1 MKDKISL
8 SSRKSRIALILV
20 LILLLQIC
28 MPIMKVEAAT
38 TYRVAHTNSGFR
50 YNLGSGQILRKN
62 DTITFSIQNNDTIY
76 FTRSANGES
85 TTYTYNNNANYT
97 VIDEYTMS
105 SDVSILAKSASGY
118 SGYKFYL
125 GLYKL
130 NEISFDTNGGED
142 TIESRLISYNK
153 YNNSNYSE
161 LRLNNISNYNDA
173 TKVGLPTPTREGY
186 IFDGWY
192 TEAEGGTQVTNDT
205 KFNSANDVTLYAHWI
220 QVASYSVNDD
230 LTYTGEEQTGIT
242 YDSDTTNIT
251 GTYKATNAGDYTATL
266 TPKDGYVW
274 SDDRTTGAR
283 EVNWSIS
290 KQSLTIPTL
299 SNTAKSFTDSEQ
311 SPTITGYDENTMTQ
325 TGTASAKD
333 VGNYTINWNL
343 KDSDNYKW
351 NDDTITEKSANWSIS
366 SVNISD
372 DILKFEDNEV
382 DYDGEEHSI
391 NITGG
396 LPGGTIEYSTDGVN
410 YSETLPTY
418 TDAGEYTIYYKAS
431 KLNYNEK
438 TGSKTLKINKL
449 PITVKANDKTIDYGD
464 ETPTFDYTIT
474 SGSLVTGETLKNIN
488 YSGTNQT
495 NAGTYTIEISQTS
508 DANKNYDITF
518 ENGTYTINKK
528 AITPEIT
535 LSQNEFI
542 YNKSEQKPTVF
553 VKLNGTDIAT
563 SEYTTE
569 FTTDSTN
576 VENKS
581 VKVTC
586 KNINYTF
593 DEVELPY
600 VINAKTIDSSMVTI
614 EDSQYVFDYTDKT
627 PVVTLKDGDYT
638 LVKDTDYEVLDTSIT
653 TAKNYGNYSIIVK
666 GKGNYK
672 DEYTIPWTITK
683 AHIDGVTI
691 NGVNTIY
698 DGTDKEI
705 DVTIP
710 AGATIKYKTNA
721 QDEYSN
727 TKPTFKDAGNYTVYY
742 KVEIDNNYNVIENS
756 VPVIITPKDVTVTAD
771 DKIKIYGEDDEELTY
786 TAEGLIGNE
795 TLKGITLSREVGEDV
810 GEYTITTTK
819 DTTKDTNYN
828 ITIQNG
834 TYTINKK
841 TITEEEIKEIVSIEN
856 QVYTG
861 EKVEPEIV
869 IKDGDKIVPNTEY
882 TVKYSNNVK
891 PGTAKV
897 TITNVEGGNY
907 IIETTELTFVIIDPG
922 KVEFVETETSNANN
936 AKVNESPE
944 EVIAKIELTEED
956 IDNIKHGKNIDLYL
970 EVKDISDSVSNS
982 DKKAIEEKLG
992 KDTLGMYLDVS
1003 LFKKITGEDATK
1015 ITETKE
1021 PITISFEIPDELINN
1036 NSKVERSYK
1045 VLRLHDG
1052 VVEELDVKVDGK
1064 TATFETDKFSTYAL
1078 AFTDTEMSSS
1088 PKTGDNITMYV
1099 IMFIISLLGI
1109 RTLSVSNKRKS
1120 KKARR

>member
-8 SSRKSRIALILV
+8 NSRKSRIALTLI
-20 LILLLQIC
+20 LILLLQII
-28 MPIMKVEAAT
+28 MPIMKVNAE
-38 TYRVAHTNSGFR
+38 TYSTSD
-50 YNLGSGQILRKN
+50 LGVILYPG
-62 DTITFSIQNNDTIY
+62 DTINFNAKTDIVEWNINRAYQATVLSNEGVVLAQK
-76 FTRSANGES
+76 TRSY
-85 TTYTYNNNANYT
+85 TVPQDTYYQFISYDSEIERIRMFRVNKITLIYNDGTEQKKEYLMISRGGYNNYQHLIPYGT
-97 VIDEYTMS
+97 IS
-105 SDVSILAKSASGY
+105 STDSSIFTDLP
-118 SGYKFYL
+118 
-125 GLYKL
+125 
-130 NEISFDTNGGED
+130 D
-142 TIESRLISYNK
+142 IERT
-153 YNNSNYSE
+153 
-161 LRLNNISNYNDA
+161 NYN
-173 TKVGLPTPTREGY
+173 
-186 IFDGWY
+186 FDGWY
-192 TEAEGGTQVTNDT
+192 TAETGGTKVV
-205 KFNSANDVTLYAHWI
+205 NSTQHTSLNNITLYAHWTFTG
-220 QVASYSVNDD
+220 ASFTANEN
-230 LTYTGEEQTGIT
+230 LTYTGEEQVGIT
-242 YDSDTTNIT
+242 YSNATIT
-251 GTYKATNAGDYTATL
+251 AGTDKATNAETYTATV
-266 TPKDGYVW
+266 TPNEGYAW
-274 SDDRTTGAR
+274 EDNTTEPK
-283 EVNWSIS
+283 EVTWSIEPAEV
-290 KQSLTIPTL
+290 TIPTL
-299 SNTAKSFTDSEQ
+299 SDTSKTYTGSEQ
-311 SPTITGYDENTMTQ
+311 APTITGFDEDKMTQ
-325 TGTASAKD
+325 TGTASATNA
-333 VGNYTINWNL
+333 GEYTVTWSL
-343 KDSDNYKW
+343 KDNYKW
-351 NDDTITEKSANWSIS
+351 SDGTTEDKSATWSIS
-366 SVNISD
+366 PINISD
-372 DILKFEDNEV
+372 DIIKFENEIV
-382 DYDGEEHSI
+382 EYDGDTHSI
-391 NITGG
+391 KITGN
-396 LPGGTIEYSTDGVN
+396 LNNGTIKYSTDGVN

-418 TDAGEYTIYYKAS
+418 KDVGEYTIYYKAS

-464 ETPTFDYTIT
+464 ETPTFDYSIT
-474 SGSLVTGETLKNIN
+474 SGSLVTGETLNIN
-488 YSGTNQT
+488 FSGTNQT
-495 NAGTYTIEISQTS
+495 NAGTYTIEISQTAG
-508 DANKNYDITF
+508 ANKNYDITF

-553 VKLNGTDIAT
+553 VKLNGADIAT

-576 VENKS
+576 VGNKS

-593 DEVELPY
+593 NEVELPY
-600 VINAKTIDSSMVTI
+600 VINAKAIDSSMVTI
-614 EDSQYVFDYTDKT
+614 EDSQYVFDDTDKT

-638 LVKDTDYEVLDTSIT
+638 LVKDTDYEVLDTSTT

-683 AHIDGVTI
+683 AQIDGVTI

-710 AGATIKYKTNA
+710 AGATIKYKTNT

-771 DKIKIYGEDDEELTY
+771 DKVKIYGEDDEELTY

-869 IKDGDKIVPNTEY
+869 IKDVDKIVPNTEY

-897 TITNVEGGNY
+897 TIKNVEGGNY

-922 KVEFVETETSNANN
+922 KVEFVESETPNSNN
-936 AKVNESPE
+936 AKVIETAE
-944 EVIAKIELTEED
+944 EIISKIELTD
-956 IDNIKHGKNIDLYL
+956 DDVDKMKHGKNIEVYL
-970 EVKDISDSVSNS
+970 EVKDISDSISNS

-992 KDTLGMYLDVS
+992 KDTLGMYLDIS

-1036 NSKVERSYK
+1036 NSNVERTFK
-1045 VLRLHDG
+1045 ILALHNG
-1052 VVEELDVKVDGK
+1052 VVREIDVKVNGK

-1078 AFTDTEMSSS
+1078 TYADTSLETSSS
-1088 PKTGDNITMYV
+1088 PKTGDNITMYAV
-1099 IMFIISLLGI
+1099 MFIISLLGI

-1120 KKARR
+1120 KRARR

>member
-8 SSRKSRIALILV
+8 NSRKSRIALTLI
-20 LILLLQIC
+20 LILLLQII
-28 MPIMKVEAAT
+28 MPIMKVNAE
-38 TYRVAHTNSGFR
+38 TYSTSD
-50 YNLGSGQILRKN
+50 LGVILYPG
-62 DTITFSIQNNDTIY
+62 DTINFNAKTDIVEWNINRAYQATVLSNEGVVLAQK
-76 FTRSANGES
+76 TRSY
-85 TTYTYNNNANYT
+85 TVPQDTYYQFISYDSEIERIRMFRVNKITLIYNDGTEQKKEYLMISRGGYNNYQHLIPYGT
-97 VIDEYTMS
+97 IS
-105 SDVSILAKSASGY
+105 STDSSIFTDLP
-118 SGYKFYL
+118 
-125 GLYKL
+125 
-130 NEISFDTNGGED
+130 D
-142 TIESRLISYNK
+142 IERT
-153 YNNSNYSE
+153 
-161 LRLNNISNYNDA
+161 NYN
-173 TKVGLPTPTREGY
+173 
-186 IFDGWY
+186 FDGWY
-192 TEAEGGTQVTNDT
+192 TAETGGTKVV
-205 KFNSANDVTLYAHWI
+205 NSTQHTSLNNITLYAHWTFTG
-220 QVASYSVNDD
+220 ASFTANEN
-230 LTYTGEEQTGIT
+230 LTYTGEEQVGIT
-242 YDSDTTNIT
+242 YSNATIT
-251 GTYKATNAGDYTATL
+251 AGTDKATNAGTYTATV
-266 TPKDGYVW
+266 TPNEGYAW
-274 SDDRTTGAR
+274 EDNTTEPK
-283 EVNWSIS
+283 EVTWSIEPAEV
-290 KQSLTIPTL
+290 TIPTL
-299 SNTAKSFTDSEQ
+299 SDTSKTYTGSEQ
-311 SPTITGYDENTMTQ
+311 APTITGFDEDKMTQ
-325 TGTASAKD
+325 TGTASATNA
-333 VGNYTINWNL
+333 GEYTVTWSL
-343 KDSDNYKW
+343 KDNYKW
-351 NDDTITEKSANWSIS
+351 SDGTTEDKSATWSIS
-366 SVNISD
+366 PINISD
-372 DILKFEDNEV
+372 DIIKFENEIV
-382 DYDGEEHSI
+382 EYDGDTHSI
-391 NITGG
+391 KITGN
-396 LPGGTIEYSTDGVN
+396 LNNGTIKYSTDGVN

-418 TDAGEYTIYYKAS
+418 KDVGEYTIYYKAS

-464 ETPTFDYTIT
+464 ETPTFDYSIT
-474 SGSLVTGETLKNIN
+474 SGSLVTGETLNIN
-488 YSGTNQT
+488 FSGTNQT
-495 NAGTYTIEISQTS
+495 NAGTYTIEISQTAG
-508 DANKNYDITF
+508 ANKNYDITF

-553 VKLNGTDIAT
+553 VKLNGADIAT

-576 VENKS
+576 VGNKS

-593 DEVELPY
+593 NEVELPY
-600 VINAKTIDSSMVTI
+600 VINAKAIDSSMVTI
-614 EDSQYVFDYTDKT
+614 EDSQYVFDDTDKT

-638 LVKDTDYEVLDTSIT
+638 LVKDTDYEVLDTSTT

-683 AHIDGVTI
+683 AQIDGVTI

-710 AGATIKYKTNA
+710 AGATIKYKTNT

-771 DKIKIYGEDDEELTY
+771 DKVKIYGEDDEELTY

-869 IKDGDKIVPNTEY
+869 IKDVDKIVPNTEY

-897 TITNVEGGNY
+897 TIKNVEGGNY

-922 KVEFVETETSNANN
+922 KVEFVESETPNSNN
-936 AKVNESPE
+936 AKVIETAE
-944 EVIAKIELTEED
+944 EIISKIELTD
-956 IDNIKHGKNIDLYL
+956 DDVDKMKHGKNIEVYL
-970 EVKDISDSVSNS
+970 EVKDISDSISNS

-992 KDTLGMYLDVS
+992 KDTLGMYLDIS

-1036 NSKVERSYK
+1036 NSNVERTFK
-1045 VLRLHDG
+1045 ILALHNG
-1052 VVEELDVKVDGK
+1052 VVREIDVKVNGK

-1078 AFTDTEMSSS
+1078 TYADTSLETSSS
-1088 PKTGDNITMYV
+1088 PKTGDNITMYAV
-1099 IMFIISLLGI
+1099 MFIISLLGI

-1120 KKARR
+1120 KRARR

>member
-8 SSRKSRIALILV
+8 NSRKSRIALILV
-20 LILLLQIC
+20 LILLLQII
-28 MPIMKVEAAT
+28 MPVLKVEAKNYEVTEARDLNLILYPGDVIST
-38 TYRVAHTNSGFR
+38 SYHNNIYEFIYSTINYDKIFLQHGNSYTIPENTYYIGYGPTEGKGLGLIRAYKITLIYNGETDEKKEYLIGTNAAAR
-50 YNLGSGQILRKN
+50 YNQYQYLVP
-62 DTITFSIQNNDTIY
+62 F
-76 FTRSANGES
+76 ES
-85 TTYTYNNNANYT
+85 TNFSSSYT
-97 VIDEYTMS
+97 
-105 SDVSILAKSASGY
+105 
-118 SGYKFYL
+118 
-125 GLYKL
+125 
-130 NEISFDTNGGED
+130 
-142 TIESRLISYNK
+142 
-153 YNNSNYSE
+153 
-161 LRLNNISNYNDA
+161 
-173 TKVGLPTPTREGY
+173 GLPTPTRDGY
-186 IFDGWY
+186 TFDGWF
-192 TEAEGGTQVTNDT
+192 TEEEGGTQVTNNT
-205 KFNSANDVTLYAHWI
+205 TFTARHNNTILYAHWTFNG
-220 QVASYSVNDD
+220 ATYTVNEN
-230 LTYTGEEQTGIT
+230 LTYTGEEQVGIT
-242 YDSDTTNIT
+242 CNNATIT
-251 GTYKATNAGDYTATL
+251 AGTDKATNAGTYTATV
-266 TPKDGYVW
+266 TPNEGYAW
-274 SDDRTTGAR
+274 EDNTTEPK
-283 EVNWSIS
+283 EVTWSIAPVEV
-290 KQSLTIPTL
+290 TIPTL
-299 SNTAKSFTDSEQ
+299 SDTSKSYTGSEQ
-311 SPTITGYDENTMTQ
+311 APTITGFDEDKMTQ
-325 TGTASAKD
+325 TGTASATNA
-333 VGNYTINWNL
+333 GEYTVTWSL
-343 KDSDNYKW
+343 KDNYKW
-351 NDDTITEKSANWSIS
+351 SDGTTEDKSATWSIS
-366 SVNISD
+366 PINISD
-372 DILKFEDNEV
+372 DIIKFENEIV
-382 DYDGEEHSI
+382 EYDGDTHSI
-391 NITGG
+391 KITGN
-396 LPGGTIEYSTDGVN
+396 LNNGTIKYSTDGVN

-418 TDAGEYTIYYKAS
+418 KDVGEYTIYYKAS

-438 TGSKTLKINKL
+438 TGSATLTINKR
-449 PITVKANDKTIDYGD
+449 PITVTANNKEITYGD

-474 SGSLVTGETLKNIN
+474 SGELVTEETLKNIN
-488 YSGTNQT
+488 YSGTDQT
-495 NAGTYTIEISQTS
+495 NAGTYTIVISQTAG
-508 DANKNYDITF
+508 ANKNYDITF
-518 ENGTYTINKK
+518 EDGTYTINKK
-528 AITPEIT
+528 PITPEVT

-553 VKLNGTDIAT
+553 VKLNGADIAS

-576 VENKS
+576 VGNKS

-600 VINAKTIDSSMVTI
+600 VINAKAIDSSMVTI
-614 EDSQYVFDYTDKT
+614 EDSQYVFDDTDKT

-638 LVKDTDYEVLDTSIT
+638 LVKDTDYEVLDTSTT

-666 GKGNYK
+666 GKENYK

-683 AHIDGVTI
+683 AQIDGVTI

-742 KVEIDNNYNVIENS
+742 KVEIDNNYDIIENS

-771 DKIKIYGEDDEELTY
+771 DKVKIYGEDDEELTY
-786 TAEGLIGNE
+786 TADGLIGNE

-810 GEYTITTTK
+810 GEYTITATK

-897 TITNVEGGNY
+897 TIKNVDGGNY

-922 KVEFVETETSNANN
+922 KVEFIEPETPNSNN
-936 AKVNESPE
+936 AKVIETAE
-944 EVIAKIELTEED
+944 EIISKIELTD
-956 IDNIKHGKNIDLYL
+956 DDVDKMKHGKNIEVYL
-970 EVKDISDSVSNS
+970 EVKDISDSISNS

-992 KDTLGMYLDVS
+992 KDTLGMYLDIS

-1036 NSKVERSYK
+1036 NSNVERTFK
-1045 VLRLHDG
+1045 ILALHDG
-1052 VVEELDVKVDGK
+1052 VVREIDVKVNGK

-1078 AFTDTEMSSS
+1078 TYTDTSLETSSS

-1099 IMFIISLLGI
+1099 VMFIISLLGI